1 MESIQ
6 LRVGIGDCKI
16 TKSPNSII
24 TVGLGSCV
32 GIALYDNK
40 KKIGGLAHIML
51 PDSTQFSNT
60 SNKYKFADLAIMEL
74 YNEILS
80 LGASKNGLIA
90 KVAGGASMFNFSDK
104 KMVMDI
110 GERNCT
116 AVKKHLKNLDIPII
130 SEELKGNK
138 GRTMILDVNNG
149 EVSIKTVGEGI
160 KVI

>member
-1 MESIQ
+1 MDSEQ

-16 TKSPNSII
+16 TKSPNTII

-60 SNKYKFADLAIMEL
+60 TNKYKFADLAIREL
-74 YNEILS
+74 YNEMLK
-80 LGASKNGLIA
+80 LGAFKNNIVA

-110 GERNCT
+110 GERNCV
-116 AVKKHLKNLDIPII
+116 AVKKQLNDLNIEII
-130 SEELKGNK
+130 SEELRGNR
-138 GRTMILDVNNG
+138 GRTMILDANDGN
-149 EVSIKTVGEGI
+149 VSIKTVGEGT